1 MKNYIQAGLCIET
14 ITYRVFQQP
23 VSIKGFP
30 GGSDGKE
37 FACNKET
44 CIRSLV
50 WEDPLEE
57 GMTTHPSILAMENS
71 CHSCP
76 RRTPWTEESVKT
88 RDQPSEMGSGSDP

>member
-71 CHSCP
+71 FHSCP
-76 RRTPWTEESVKT
+76 RRTPWTEGSVKT